1 MALTYSRT
9 SIKFLA
15 KCEPK
20 TRAAIVEAIRE
31 LPDKGDIQKLKGQ
44 VIKNAFRLRVGR
56 FRVVY
61 VWEGDA
67 IRILRIDTRGDVYK

>member
-20 TRAAIVEAIRE
+20 IRAAIVEAIRE
-31 LPDKGDIQKLKGQ
+31 LPDKGDVQKLKGQ
-44 VIKNAFRLRVGR
+44 VIQNAFRLRVGR
-56 FRVVY
+56 YRVVY
-61 VWEGDA
+61 VWEA
-67 IRILRIDTRGDVYK
+67 YEVRILKIDTRGDVYK

>member
-1 MALTYSRT
+1 MVLSFSRT
-9 SIKFLA
+9 SLKFLE
-15 KCEPK
+15 KCERK

-44 VIKNAFRLRVGR
+44 VIKNSFRLRIGR

-67 IRILRIDTRGDVYK
+67 IRIVRIDTRGDVYK